1 MHHYRYALNKTRH
14 EFVDRDQG
22 PINAILDNDGK
33 HSWLRLDPLV
43 SLLTPRTDPDAWDG
57 HWYCNE
63 IMMQDEAPD
72 PASDLKN
79 VTVSACGPW
88 AHKHLLFAS
97 DEEVSRLASSAAFK
111 RELRAR
117 DIEKEPQGSIELKG
131 AVEVLIGQ
139 SSRQGAWNADEP
151 QERPRLSR
159 SYSSSA
165 TSFRSGMVTSTS
177 SSSSLNLTGKNAMRS
192 RLWTPQSVSG
202 SLSIFP

>member
-1 MHHYRYALNKTRH
+1 
-14 EFVDRDQG
+14 
-22 PINAILDNDGK
+22 
-33 HSWLRLDPLV
+33 
-43 SLLTPRTDPDAWDG
+43 
-57 HWYCNE
+57 
-63 IMMQDEAPD
+63 MQDEAPD

-111 RELRAR
+111 RELRTR

-131 AVEVLIGQ
+131 AVEVLIEQFSKQEGQ
-139 SSRQGAWNADEP
+139 SSRQGAWNADEL

-192 RLWTPQSVSG
+192 PLWTPQSVSG